1 MVNFDLTCPN
11 LIILVFPEPS
21 DDLWK
26 RLWEKAK
33 RQFRD
38 LGTAGALSG
47 PCEELAIL
55 LLKRGID
62 NLMFVLKCLCTF
74 GAERGIGNWVLDCV
88 YKVVPNAN
96 IEDIRLLD
104 LDMSDQFSFPM
115 LWWLSNILMLVWE
128 LRINKK
134 SIQLYYIR
142 AEMECWINI
151 LRKTRLSWSVPMIES
166 YLNL

>member
-1 MVNFDLTCPN
+1 
-11 LIILVFPEPS
+11 
-21 DDLWK
+21 
-26 RLWEKAK
+26 
-33 RQFRD
+33 
-38 LGTAGALSG
+38 
-47 PCEELAIL
+47 
-55 LLKRGID
+55 
-62 NLMFVLKCLCTF
+62 MFVLKCLCTF

-104 LDMSDQFSFPM
+104 PDMSDQFSFPM

-142 AEMECWINI
+142 AEMEC
-151 LRKTRLSWSVPMIES
+151 
-166 YLNL
+166 